1 MLYFILQLGIIPSIN
16 ILYLYCSIC
25 FYTAR
30 IIVKTGG
37 KDNDYT
43 DTVYTHLG
51 KVGNIRK
58 VLQII
63 FNLSINIG
71 ATFNYFVIINQNLF
85 PCIAVFL
92 NKVFNSEDITPNFK
106 KFSIIY
112 CWYWYLCFNFSFVN

>member
-1 MLYFILQLGIIPSIN
+1 MGSTLISMLYFILQLGIIPLIN

-25 FYTAR
+25 FYTAS

-43 DTVYTHLG
+43 DTVYTYFG
-51 KVGNIRK
+51 KVGNIGK

-71 ATFNYFVIINQNLF
+71 ATFNYFGIINQNLF
-85 PCIAVFL
+85 PCIAVL
-92 NKVFNSEDITPNFK
+92 
-106 KFSIIY
+106 
-112 CWYWYLCFNFSFVN
+112 